1 MKLKQTWRK
10 ILMNRIIHDNNW
22 QIEDGAEKDVVLSSR
37 VRLARNLQD
46 FHFPNQASLTEKNKI
61 IDKLLSSLDF
71 IDEKNYHFF
80 NMDSLNIL
88 ERNILQEK
96 NLISTEHARKTNG
109 RALLINNNLNISI
122 MINEEDHLR
131 IQAFGAG
138 LEFQKIWE
146 RADEI
151 DDLIESKVD
160 YSFSDKWGYLTAC
173 PTNVGTA
180 LRASAMCHLPGLVI
194 TGRIDDILGAVGK
207 FGLTVRGVYGEGSG
221 SIGELF
227 QISNQI
233 TLGYSEEEIIDNL
246 ESIIY
251 QIIEEERKS
260 RNYLLE
266 HDFNKI
272 KDSVMRS
279 LGILKYAYTIEEK
292 EALKYLSRVKLG
304 YALGLIEEKLDNNF
318 FGDLLFKIR
327 KAHLQIDEF
336 TEKDKLDIK
345 RAEIIQTRLLN
356 KE

>member
-1 MKLKQTWRK
+1 
-10 ILMNRIIHDNNW
+10 MNHIITDNNW

-37 VRLARNLQD
+37 VRLARNLAD

-61 IDKLLSSLDF
+61 IEELYSSLDF
-71 IDEKNYHFF
+71 LNKNSYYFSKMNNF
-80 NMDSLNIL
+80 NSI
-88 ERNILQEK
+88 ERSILQEK
-96 NLISTEHARKTNG
+96 NLISTEHAKKRDG
-109 RALLINNNLNISI
+109 RALIINNDLNISI

-138 LEFQKIWE
+138 LEFSKIWG
-146 RADEI
+146 RADHV
-151 DDLIESKVD
+151 DDLIESKVN

-194 TGRIDDILGAVGK
+194 TGKIDNILGAVGK

-260 RNYLLE
+260 RNYLLK

-279 LGILKYAYTIEEK
+279 LGILKYAYYIGEA
-292 EALKYLSRVKLG
+292 EALKYLSQVKLG
-304 YALGLIEEKLDNNF
+304 QTLGLLEEEIDNNF
-318 FGDLLFKIR
+318 FSDLLFKIR
-327 KAHLQIDEF
+327 RAHLQKDEF

-345 RAEIIQTRLLN
+345 RAKTIQKRLLN

>member
-1 MKLKQTWRK
+1 
-10 ILMNRIIHDNNW
+10 MNHIIHDNNW

-37 VRLARNLQD
+37 VRLARNLED
-46 FHFPNQASLTEKNKI
+46 FHFPYQASLTEKNRI
-61 IDKLLSSLDF
+61 IDELFSSLDF
-71 IDEKNYHFF
+71 LNE
-80 NMDSLNIL
+80 DSYYFLKMNNLNNI
-88 ERNILQEK
+88 ERDILQEK
-96 NLISTEHARKTNG
+96 NLISAEHSKNTDG
-109 RALLINNNLNISI
+109 RALLINNELNISI

-138 LEFQKIWE
+138 LEFSKIWD
-146 RADEI
+146 RANQI
-151 DDLIESKVD
+151 DDLIESKVN

-194 TGRIDDILGAVGK
+194 TGKIDDILGAVGK

-221 SIGELF
+221 STGELF

-266 HDFNKI
+266 NDYNKI

-304 YALGLIEEKLDNNF
+304 QTLGLLEEELDNNF

-327 KAHLQIDEF
+327 TAHLQIDEF

-345 RAEIIQTRLLN
+345 RAKIIQKKLLY
-356 KE
+356 EE